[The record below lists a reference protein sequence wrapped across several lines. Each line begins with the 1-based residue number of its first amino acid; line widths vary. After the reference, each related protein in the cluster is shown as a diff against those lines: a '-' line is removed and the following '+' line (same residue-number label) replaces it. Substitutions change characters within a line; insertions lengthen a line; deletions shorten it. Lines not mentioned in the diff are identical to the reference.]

1 MTACSVHGAPA
12 LTKNQTRSPAL
23 FLQLLDERFYD
34 GTKFHE
40 VIDGTNTRGM
50 KVVQGAEGDL
60 ILDLSFRFCPEPVL
74 PSHRISQDNPNRR
87 LASAACRRDRGEP
100 TNEREVGGEFHRR

>member
-1 MTACSVHGAPA
+1 MTTCSVSWGSRTN
-12 LTKNQTRSPAL
+12 TKQTRSPAL
-23 FLQLLDERFYD
+23 FPQLLDERFYD

-60 ILDLSFRFCPEPVL
+60 ILDLSFR
-74 PSHRISQDNPNRR
+74 
-87 LASAACRRDRGEP
+87 
-100 TNEREVGGEFHRR
+100 

>member
-1 MTACSVHGAPA
+1 
-12 LTKNQTRSPAL
+12 L
-23 FLQLLDERFYD
+23 FPQLLDERFYD

-60 ILDLSFRFCPEPVL
+60 ILDLSFR
-74 PSHRISQDNPNRR
+74 
-87 LASAACRRDRGEP
+87 
-100 TNEREVGGEFHRR
+100 